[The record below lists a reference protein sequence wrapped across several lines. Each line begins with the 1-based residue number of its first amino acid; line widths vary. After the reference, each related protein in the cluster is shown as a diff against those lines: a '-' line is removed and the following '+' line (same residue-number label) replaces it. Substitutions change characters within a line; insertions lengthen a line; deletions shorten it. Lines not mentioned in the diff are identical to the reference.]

1 MGVTKY
7 PRTQGSKELFW
18 FLLEVLVHGS
28 LVPFVGLGGQ
38 MTSPDKMLSE
48 ALYLKA
54 AQKQGGDNEK
64 GQ

>member
-38 MTSPDKMLSE
+38 MTSPDKMRSE